1 MRYAPLLS
9 TVGCAF
15 FHASHA
21 RLFEFTGPDSSEK
34 LNLTQP
40 ITITWNPNSGSYVE
54 PEVRAL
60 DLWFYVITSD
70 GSGRLGWELDK
81 NLSLSAGSYKWNPGG
96 VVESINKTGASISP
110 DAVHVFEARFMNGS
124 GSWLSALDSNKYAV
138 EASDRIRNSAGKGAQ
153 VGIYTAAVAFTLA
166 SLVLL

>member
-9 TVGCAF
+9 ALGCAF
-15 FHASHA
+15 FHASNA
-21 RLFEFTGPDSSEK
+21 FEFTGPNSSEK
-34 LNLTQP
+34 LDLTQP
-40 ITITWNPNSGSYVE
+40 ITITWNANSGSFVE
-54 PEVRAL
+54 PEARAL

-81 NLSLSAGSYKWNPGG
+81 NLSLSAGSYKWNPGE

-110 DAVHVFEARFMNGS
+110 DAVHAFEARLMNNS
-124 GSWLSALDSNKYAV
+124 GSWLSALESEKYAV
-138 EASDRIRNSAGKGAQ
+138 EGSDLIRNSAGKVAQ
-153 VGIYTAAVAFTLA
+153 VGFYTAAVAFTMA

>member
-9 TVGCAF
+9 TLSCAV

-21 RLFEFTGPDSSEK
+21 FEFTGPDSSEK

-40 ITITWNPNSGSYVE
+40 ITITWNANSGSFIE
-54 PEVRAL
+54 PEARAL

-70 GSGRLGWELDK
+70 SSGRLGWELDK
-81 NLSLSAGSYKWNPGG
+81 NLSLSAGSYKWNPNG

-124 GSWLSALDSNKYAV
+124 GGWLSALESDKYAV
-138 EASDRIRNSAGKGAQ
+138 EGSELIQNSAGKGAQ
-153 VGIYTAAVAFTLA
+153 VGFYTAAVAFTIA